1 LPLFGFDKWFW
12 FSSSSMSMSAIASA
26 MSLALYLG
34 LFRSLCVLTT
44 KGGEG
49 SKASSFFNFLCENA
63 RDGARQILGVIF
75 CF

>member
-1 LPLFGFDKWFW
+1 
-12 FSSSSMSMSAIASA
+12 MSAIASA

-44 KGGEG
+44 EGGGGG
-49 SKASSFFNFLCENA
+49 SKASSFFNFLSENV

-75 CF
+75 IFRNI